1 MAKYTQHNTQ
11 TFTLNL
17 QGDKVELSIP
27 SNGIWK
33 YETEALRKQ
42 AIKSAKKRPILLLG
56 FDTEFQSPEAL
67 SREQVVEGKGRYEVL
82 SYQFYCKT
90 INPTNVP
97 ELSELEWEG
106 LCVPEIGEDGLEK
119 RITLADFLIFALGSG
134 FAEHEGLVIPDEIYL
149 VGHFTKA
156 DLPAFSDFAEITKN
170 ELDSIRRTLVD
181 LNGSLKYEF
190 VDEKTGFNIGNLEV
204 NVRDTYLNA
213 PTMAKSLAN
222 LGEIVGF
229 DKIKLAD
236 DVLEEKELKSNMR
249 EYRNN
254 NWEMFREYAIRDCVV
269 CAKYF
274 KQVLDTNYEI
284 TGKYKTP
291 FTLSSIGLELVF
303 QSWADRGWDSNEIL
317 AKENSEYKVW
327 NKKFGHYIEK
337 KTVQTISKVYF
348 QEAFATETYHGG
360 RNEQFWF
367 GPCFEDD
374 WYDYDLQ
381 SAYPT
386 SMAMI
391 GVPKWRKLQVIQKKK
406 YLKDIQFDDLCFLHV
421 KFKFPD
427 NIRYPVLP
435 VRSFGGNLIFPLEGE
450 SYCTIAEL
458 RLAETLGVKYKLE
471 YAVYIPSKKS
481 KPIFRDFIQDCI
493 KKRSAHPKGTFHNY
507 FWKEVGNSTYGKTA
521 QGLRM
526 KRAYDIRSDETKPIP
541 ESKLT
546 NPFFSSFIT
555 GFTRATLGEM
565 MNALPE
571 NRMVFSVTT
580 DGFLTNASPKELE
593 AASHG
598 IFAERFYE
606 SREKL
611 VNKSE
616 PVTEIK
622 HQIRQPLGWRTRGQA
637 TIKKGIEPLEEG
649 AKNLVCAKAG
659 IKVEHYYDDEQQ
671 NIEIVEKFINRRPT
685 DKVIVRPFVSIKDQL
700 RYGNDNVEF
709 VLEKVLSME
718 YDWKRNPFAGTD
730 CTFEFNNQLHTHLCI
745 NTKPWKSVE
754 EFRQIRER
762 WDDYKKATEN
772 KVVNLKTVEQLEQF
786 FEFANERLNIGKKSR
801 AYMKRENGA
810 ANRVMIEVIS
820 ALFHAQGGFK
830 PLDLQKIG
838 NKQNK
843 KVAEILNV
851 FDIKC
856 TAQDVANHKNRKW
869 ETGRVPNTDTAR
881 ELLEAIRDEFWH
893 NLNVDAFIWSGKAL
907 TLSLNEDAFIEK
919 TKSQIENT

>member
-1 MAKYTQHNTQ
+1 MATYKQSNTQ

-17 QGDKVELSIP
+17 EGDQVELSIP
-27 SNGIWK
+27 KDGIWT
-33 YETEALRKQ
+33 YESETARKQ
-42 AIKSAKKRPILLLG
+42 TIKNAIERPILLIG

-67 SREQVVEGKGRYEVL
+67 SREQVVEGVGRYEVL
-82 SYQFYCKT
+82 SYQFYCKI

-97 ELSELEWEG
+97 DLEELEWEG
-106 LCVPEIGEDGLEK
+106 LCVPEIGEDGLEE

-134 FAEHEGLVIPDEIYL
+134 FEEHEGLVVPDEVYL

-156 DLPAFSDFAEITKN
+156 DLPAFHDFAIVTKN
-170 ELDSIRRTLVD
+170 EFDSIRRTLVD
-181 LNGSLKYEF
+181 LKGSLKYEF
-190 VDEKTGFNIGNLEV
+190 VDEKSGLNAGSLEV
-204 NVRDTYLNA
+204 NLRDTYLNA

-229 DKIKLAD
+229 EKIKLAD

-249 EYRNN
+249 DYRNN
-254 NWEMFREYAIRDCVV
+254 NWKMFREYAIRDCIV

-274 KQVLDTNYEI
+274 EQVLNTNFEF
-284 TGKYKTP
+284 TGEYKTP
-291 FTLSSIGLELVF
+291 FTLSSIGMQLVF
-303 QSWADRGWDSNEIL
+303 QSWEKAHLDPLELLG
-317 AKENSEYKVW
+317 KEVIQDPFYSKKLQRMIT
-327 NKKFGHYIEK
+327 NKKK
-337 KTVQTISKVYF
+337 QTISKVYF
-348 QEAFATETYHGG
+348 QEPFVTETYHGG

-386 SMAMI
+386 AMALI
-391 GVPKWRKLQVIQKKK
+391 GVPKWRKLKVLQKKK
-406 YLKDIQFDDLCFLHV
+406 HLKDIKFDDLCFLHV

-427 NIRYPVLP
+427 TVRYPVLP
-435 VRSFGGNLIFPLEGE
+435 VRSFGGNLIFPLKGE

-458 RLAETLGVKYKLE
+458 RLAEQLGVKYSLE
-471 YAVYIPSKKS
+471 YGVFIPSKKEH
-481 KPIFRDFIQDCI
+481 PIFQDFIQDCI
-493 KKRSAHPKGTFHNY
+493 EKRSQHEKGTFHNY

-541 ESKLT
+541 ESALT

-571 NRMVFSVTT
+571 DKMVFSVTT
-580 DGFLTNASPKELE
+580 DGFLTNATPAELE
-593 AASHG
+593 AVSHG
-598 IFAERFYE
+598 MLAERFYD

-611 VNKSE
+611 IDKSE
-616 PVTEIK
+616 PVTEVK

-637 TIKKGIEPLEEG
+637 TIKKGVEPLEDG
-649 AKNLVCAKAG
+649 AKDLVCAKAG

-671 NIEIVEKFINRRPT
+671 NIEIVEKFINRKPSDT
-685 DKVIVRPFVSIKDQL
+685 IIVRPFISIKDQL
-700 RYGNDNVEF
+700 RYGNDNVEY

-718 YDWKRNPFAGTD
+718 YDWKRNPFTGTN
-730 CTFEFNNQLHTHLCI
+730 CRFQFNNQEHTHLCI
-745 NTKPWKSVE
+745 NTKPWKTVKQ
-754 EFRQIRER
+754 FRQIRER
-762 WDDYKKATEN
+762 WDEYKKATEH
-772 KVVNLKTVEQLEQF
+772 KVVNLKTVDQLEQF
-786 FEFANERLNIGKKSR
+786 FEFANERLNIGKDNK

-830 PLDLQKIG
+830 PSDLLKLG
-838 NKQNK
+838 SKQNK

-851 FDIKC
+851 FGIKC
-856 TAQDVANHKNRKW
+856 TAQDVANHKKRKW

-881 ELLEAIRDEFWH
+881 ELLEAIRDEFWN
-893 NLNVDAFIWSGKAL
+893 NLNVDAFIWSGTAL
-907 TLSLNEDAFIEK
+907 TLKLQDDPFVAKVN
-919 TKSQIENT
+919 SQSENP

>member
-1 MAKYTQHNTQ
+1 MATYKQPNTQ

-17 QGDKVELSIP
+17 EGDKIDLSIP
-27 SNGIWK
+27 PNGIWT
-33 YETEALRKQ
+33 YESSAARKQ
-42 AIKSAKKRPILLLG
+42 AIKTAVKRPILLIG

-67 SREQVVEGKGRYEVL
+67 SREQVTQGLGRYEVL
-82 SYQFYCKT
+82 SYQFYCKI

-97 ELSELEWEG
+97 ELQELEWEG

-119 RITLADFLIFALGSG
+119 RISLADFLIFALGSG
-134 FAEHEGLVIPDEIYL
+134 FKEHKGLVIPDETYL

-156 DLPAFSDFAEITKN
+156 DLPAFHDFAVVTKQ
-170 ELDSIRRTLVD
+170 EFDSIRRTFVD
-181 LNGSLKYEF
+181 LNGSMKYEF
-190 VDEKTGFNIGNLEV
+190 MDEKTGFNVGSLEV
-204 NVRDTYLNA
+204 NLRDTYLNA

-229 DKIKLAD
+229 EKIKLAD

-249 EYRNN
+249 NYRNN
-254 NWEMFREYAIRDCVV
+254 NWEMFRDYAIRDCVV

-274 KQVLDTNYEI
+274 EQVLNTNYEI

-291 FTLSSIGLELVF
+291 FTLSSIGMELVL
-303 QSWADRGWDSNEIL
+303 QSWKARGWDSNKIL
-317 AKENSEYKVW
+317 AKEHAEDKVW
-327 NKKFGHYIEK
+327 SKKFGHYLEK
-337 KTVQTISKVYF
+337 KTLRTISNVYF

-386 SMAMI
+386 AMALI
-391 GVPKWRKLQVIQKKK
+391 GKPKWQKLKVIQKKK
-406 YLKDIQFDDLCFLHV
+406 QLKDIQFDDLCFLHV

-427 NIRYPVLP
+427 TVRYPVLP

-458 RLAETLGVKYKLE
+458 RLAENLGVKYSLE
-471 YAVYIPSKKS
+471 YGVFIPSKKEQ
-481 KPIFRDFIQDCI
+481 PIFKDFIQDCI
-493 KKRSAHPKGTFHNY
+493 EKRVEHKKGTFHNY

-571 NRMVFSVTT
+571 DKMVFSVTT
-580 DGFLTNASPKELE
+580 DGFLTNANPEELE
-593 AASHG
+593 NASHG
-598 IFAERFYE
+598 IFAERFYD
-606 SREKL
+606 SRKL
-611 VNKSE
+611 LINKSE

-637 TIKKGIEPLEEG
+637 TIKKGVEPLEEG

-659 IKVEHYYDDEQQ
+659 IKVEHYFDDEQQ
-671 NIEIVEKFINRRPT
+671 NIEIVEKFINRKPT
-685 DKVIVRPFVSIKDQL
+685 DTVIFRPFISIKDQL
-700 RYGNDNVEF
+700 RYDNDNVEYI
-709 VLEKVLSME
+709 LEKVLSME
-718 YDWKRNPFAGTD
+718 YDWKRNPIAGTN
-730 CTFEFNNQLHTHLCI
+730 CTFEFNNHKHTHLCI
-745 NTKPWKSVE
+745 NTKPWKSVD

-762 WDDYKKATEN
+762 WDDYKKQ
-772 KVVNLKTVEQLEQF
+772 KDHKIVNLKTVDQLELF
-786 FEFANERLNIGKKSR
+786 FEFANERLNIGEGNR
-801 AYMKRENGA
+801 AYMKRGNGA
-810 ANRVMIEVIS
+810 ANRVKLEIIS
-820 ALFHAQGGFK
+820 ALFHSQAGFK
-830 PLDLQKIG
+830 PIDVEKI
-838 NKQNK
+838 KSKINK
-843 KVAEILNV
+843 KVASILTSSG
-851 FDIKC
+851 IEC
-856 TAQDVANHKNRKW
+856 SAQDVANHKNRKW

-881 ELLEAIRDEFWH
+881 ELLERLKTEYWH
-893 NLNVDAFIWSGKAL
+893 NLNIDAFIWSGIGL
-907 TLSLNEDAFIEK
+907 TLKLHDDPFIEK
-919 TKSQIENT
+919 TKSQIEIT